1 MTVDELEKLAPVEDV
16 PVVNVESLTPVEEPR
31 AENLPAS
38 AVAPETGVGAAL
50 RGFAEGGALGFS
62 GEAAGALGAID
73 EAVRRAFGAGGVY
86 AEKPLRAAMVE
97 RYLLE
102 REAADRELSEARR
115 ARPVL
120 TGAME
125 VAGGLAIPTPG
136 ASALRGAAAAGRIGE
151 TARRA
156 AILGAGV
163 GAISGLGRTRA
174 ETLPQAAKD
183 VTTQAA
189 AGALGGAAFG
199 AVAARVAAAK
209 TKAASDALEL
219 VKKKAE
225 QAMRSAR
232 SALGG
237 ETSAGFRTLEQLE
250 RAVADSS
257 VDPAVRQQALNFLT
271 SPEGVALRNQVLES
285 ATRRGGGQ
293 VSRIEAAEQAF
304 SEAAQKASPA
314 EVKSATA
321 AYLSEGLRPEV
332 VPRVTRYLT
341 RLAPIAIGS
350 GVASTVGGTPG
361 AIAGGVLGGVV
372 GVSMGAPGTA
382 IANMLKSPRFRYAV
396 GDKAASALELAATR
410 GLAALSATYYTLS
423 NKDPEFRK
431 AVEEAQKEQQATGAN
446 AVP

>member
-1 MTVDELEKLAPVEDV
+1 MTLEELEKLTPVDESAPVDLQALA
-16 PVVNVESLTPVEEPR
+16 PLEEVA
-31 AENLPAS
+31 AEAPLAS
-38 AVAPETGVGAAL
+38 SVSPETIAGSVS
-50 RGFAEGGALGFS
+50 RGLAEGGTLGFS
-62 GEAAGALGAID
+62 GEAAGALGVVD
-73 EAVRRAFGAGGVY
+73 EAIRRALGAGGVY

-102 REAADRELSEARR
+102 REAADRELSESRR

-120 TGAME
+120 TGASE
-125 VAGGLAIPTPG
+125 VLGGLAIPLPG
-136 ASALRGAAAAGRIGE
+136 ATALRGAAAAGRMGE
-151 TARRA
+151 AALRA
-156 AILGAGV
+156 AAIGAGV
-163 GAISGLGRTRA
+163 GAASGLGRTRA

-183 VTTQAA
+183 VATEAA
-189 AGALGGAAFG
+189 IGAAGGAAVG
-199 AVAARVAAAK
+199 AGAARVAAAK
-209 TKAASDALEL
+209 SKAAADALEL

-257 VDPAVRQQALNFLT
+257 VDPSVRQEALNFLT

-304 SEAAQKASPA
+304 SEAAQKAAPS
-314 EVKSATA
+314 EVQAATS
-321 AYLSEGLRPEV
+321 AYLAEGLRPEV
-332 VPRVTRYLT
+332 VPRAMRYLT

-361 AIAGGVLGGVV
+361 AIAGGILGGVV

-396 GDKAASALELAATR
+396 GDKAASALESAAAR
-410 GLAALSATYYTLS
+410 GPAALSATYYTLS
-423 NKDPEFRK
+423 NKDPDFRK
-431 AVEEAQKEQQATGAN
+431 AVEEAQKEQQEAGATA
-446 AVP
+446 AP

>member
-1 MTVDELEKLAPVEDV
+1 MTLEELEALAPVEESAVVDV
-16 PVVNVESLTPVEEPR
+16 ETLKPVEADLADLPPSPER
-31 AENLPAS
+31 AS
-38 AVAPETGVGAAL
+38 ETALGAAA
-50 RGFAEGGALGFS
+50 RGLAEGGTLGFS
-62 GEAAGALGAID
+62 GEAAGALGVVD
-73 EAVRRAFGAGGVY
+73 EAIRRAFGAGGVY
-86 AEKPLRAAMVE
+86 AGKPLRAAMVE

-120 TGAME
+120 TGASE
-125 VAGGLAIPTPG
+125 VVGGLAIPLPG
-136 ASALRGAAAAGRIGE
+136 ATALRGAAAAGRVGE
-151 TARRA
+151 AARRA
-156 AILGAGV
+156 AVIGAGV
-163 GAISGLGRTRA
+163 GAVSGLGRTRA
-174 ETLPQAAKD
+174 ETPPQAAKD
-183 VTTQAA
+183 IAAEAVVGA
-189 AGALGGAAFG
+189 AGGVAMGAG
-199 AVAARVAAAK
+199 AARVAAAK
-209 TKAASDALEL
+209 TKAAADALEL
-219 VKKKAE
+219 VRKKAE

-257 VDPAVRQQALNFLT
+257 VDPAVRQEALNFLT

-304 SEAAQKASPA
+304 SEAAQKAAPS
-314 EVKSATA
+314 EVRAATS
-321 AYLSEGLRPEV
+321 AYLAEGLRPEV
-332 VPRVTRYLT
+332 VPRVMRYLT

-361 AIAGGVLGGVV
+361 AIAGGILGGVV

-396 GDKAASALELAATR
+396 GDKAASALESAAAR
-410 GLAALSATYYTLS
+410 GPAALSATYYTLS
-423 NKDPEFRK
+423 NKDPNFRK
-431 AVEEAQKEQQATGAN
+431 AIEEAQKEQQEAGAT

>member
-1 MTVDELEKLAPVEDV
+1 MTLEELEALTPVDESAP
-16 PVVNVESLTPVEEPR
+16 VNVEALTPVQEGP
-31 AENLPAS
+31 AEAAS
-38 AVAPETGVGAAL
+38 SSLLAPEAALGAAA
-50 RGFAEGGALGFS
+50 RGLAEGGTLGFS

-73 EAVRRAFGAGGVY
+73 EAMRRAFGAGGVY
-86 AEKPLRAAMVE
+86 AGKPLRAAMVE

-120 TGAME
+120 TGVME
-125 VAGGLAIPTPG
+125 VAGGLAIPAPG
-136 ASALRGAAAAGRIGE
+136 AAALRGAAAAGRIGE
-151 TARRA
+151 AARRA
-156 AILGAGV
+156 AAIGAGV
-163 GAISGLGRTRA
+163 GAVSGLGRTRA
-174 ETLPQAAKD
+174 ETVPQALRDIAAEAA
-183 VTTQAA
+183 VGATGGAALGASAARAA
-189 AGALGGAAFG
+189 AG
-199 AVAARVAAAK
+199 K
-209 TKAASDALEL
+209 TKAAADALEL

-257 VDPAVRQQALNFLT
+257 VDPSVRQEAINFLT

-293 VSRIEAAEQAF
+293 VSRIEAAEQVF
-304 SEAAQKASPA
+304 SEAAQKATPS
-314 EVKSATA
+314 EVQAATS
-321 AYLSEGLRPEV
+321 AYLAEGLRPEV

-361 AIAGGVLGGVV
+361 AIAGGILGGVV

-396 GDKAASALELAATR
+396 GDRAASALESAAAR
-410 GLAALSATYYTLS
+410 GPAALSATYYTLS
-423 NKDPEFRK
+423 NKDPDFRR
-431 AVEEAQKEQQATGAN
+431 AVEEAQKEQQEAGAT